1 MQKKA
6 LALLISLTIVA
17 CQQDTGER
25 SNPVTMAD
33 TVITNGRIY
42 TVDTGQPWVEAVA
55 IGAGKYW
62 FVGDADRA
70 AAYIGAGTNVI
81 DLQGRM
87 AMPGINE
94 THAHS
99 WQGGTK
105 ELFECN
111 FPFTATPDE
120 IAAIV
125 TACVAANSK
134 SVWISGGQWTSDFFI
149 DNDIG
154 SPREWLDRVSGD
166 KAIYFEDDATHNAWV
181 NSKAL
186 ELAGIDRDTPDPE
199 GGTFVR
205 DGNGVPNGLVLET
218 AKPMIEAAIPDWTH
232 EQNLAAIAEAVR
244 LANAFG
250 LTGINEART
259 PPDIARTYKQ
269 LDEED
274 RLTAWAIINMQT
286 PRGKRDEPF
295 DVSEVERVARE
306 TASDHVFTKFAK
318 FFLDGIPTD
327 TRTAVMLDPYITSE
341 AYPEATR
348 GEFLLAPD
356 ALTQD
361 LIELDKRGITA
372 KMHAAGDG
380 SVRAALDAIEQV
392 RRENG
397 ASGLRHEIA
406 HAGYIHPDDVPR
418 FAELNV
424 TVDLSPY
431 LWFPRPIIGAIRAAV
446 GERADYYWPIR
457 DLLESGANL
466 AAGTDWPSVAESLN
480 PWPGIEALV
489 TRRNPYTDGPE
500 ALWPEQA
507 ITLEQAIKVFT
518 LDGALAYR
526 LEDRTG
532 SIEVG
537 KSAELI
543 VLNQNL
549 FDVPIEQVS
558 ETKPAMT
565 LFEGQVVYEA
575 DPWVWF

>member
-1 MQKKA
+1 MLKNVLA
-6 LALLISLTIVA
+6 VTALLTVVA
-17 CQQDTGER
+17 CQQNSGE
-25 SNPVTMAD
+25 PVSTTAVAD
-33 TVITNGRIY
+33 TVLTNGRIY
-42 TVDTGQPWVEAVA
+42 TVDPGQPWVEAVA
-55 IGAGKYW
+55 IGDGKYW
-62 FVGDADRA
+62 FVGDAEGA
-70 AAYIGAGTNVI
+70 VAYIGAETNVI
-81 DLQGRM
+81 DLAGRM

-120 IAAIV
+120 IAVIV
-125 TACVAANSK
+125 TDCVATNTD

-154 SPREWLDRVSGD
+154 SPREWLDQVSGD

-181 NSKAL
+181 NSLAL
-186 ELAGIDRDTPDPE
+186 ELAGIDQYTPDPE

-205 DGNGVPNGLVLET
+205 DENGEPNGLVLET
-218 AKPMIEAAIPDWTH
+218 AKPVIEAAIPDWTH
-232 EQNLAAIAEAVR
+232 EQNLAAIMEAVR
-244 LANAFG
+244 LANAYG

-259 PPDIARTYKQ
+259 PPDIAVAYKQ
-269 LDEED
+269 LDQEQ

-286 PRGKRDEPF
+286 PRGKRDMPF
-295 DVSEVERVARE
+295 DVSDVVRVAE
-306 TASDHVFTKFAK
+306 ESASDHVLTNFAK

-327 TRTAVMLDPYITSE
+327 TRTAVMLEPYLTND

-348 GEFLLAPD
+348 GEFLVAPD

-361 LIELDKRGITA
+361 LIELDKRGFTA

-397 ASGLRHEIA
+397 SSGMRHEIA

-418 FAELNV
+418 FADLNV

-431 LWFPRPIIGAIRAAV
+431 LWFPRPIIGAIRSAV
-446 GERADYYWPIR
+446 GDRADYYWAVK
-457 DLLESGANL
+457 DLLESGANV

-489 TRRNPYTDGPE
+489 TRRNPYTNGPE

-507 ITLEQAIKVFT
+507 ITLEQAIKIFT
-518 LDGALAYR
+518 LNGALAYR
-526 LEDRTG
+526 LESRTG
-532 SIEVG
+532 SVEVG

-549 FDVPIEQVS
+549 FEVPIEQVS
-558 ETKPAMT
+558 ETKPLMT
-565 LFEGQVVYEA
+565 FFEGQLVYAAEH
-575 DPWVWF
+575 